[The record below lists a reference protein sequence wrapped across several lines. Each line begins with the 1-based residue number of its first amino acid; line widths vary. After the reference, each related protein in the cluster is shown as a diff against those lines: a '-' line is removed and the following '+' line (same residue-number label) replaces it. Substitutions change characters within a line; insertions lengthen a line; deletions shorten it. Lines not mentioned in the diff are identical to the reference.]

1 MDGHYLKT
9 RTGEITCPTL
19 ANNVCFIC
27 RNKGH
32 TPKCCGLFVGGQDAS
47 PGGQDASPGGQDA
60 SPGRQDA
67 SPGGQDA
74 AASPGRQDAVA
85 SPGRQDASPGRQDA
99 SPGGQDASPG
109 RQDAST
115 AGKSTTQEEAQPL
128 SWASRAKMNRSLKII
143 TEIESA
149 ERLSK
154 RSELESAMIRKKAY
168 ESKLLSDKQK
178 LEEQKAKHVENMKA
192 LYGKR
197 WHAYVFLTEND
208 CEEAERLRE
217 KEQNERAKFEEESI
231 RLANETI
238 ELIKRNEASMTDDE
252 FDKWMME
259 SFDET
264 VDIWEDEY
272 YAKESEF
279 EFFASKEAKTYYNQT
294 GIMRSDEDFVKNG
307 NGRLKT
313 GLRERLQ
320 AR

>member
-32 TPKCCGLFVGGQDAS
+32 TPKCCGLFVGGQDVS
-47 PGGQDASPGGQDA
+47 
-60 SPGRQDA
+60 A

-74 AASPGRQDAVA
+74 AASPGGKDVSA
-85 SPGRQDASPGRQDA
+85 SPGGKDVSA
-99 SPGGQDASPG
+99 SPGGQDV
-109 RQDAST
+109 ST
-115 AGKSTTQEEAQPL
+115 AGKNATQEEAQPL

-149 ERLSK
+149 EILSK

-217 KEQNERAKFEEESI
+217 KEQKERAKFEEESI

-279 EFFASKEAKTYYNQT
+279 EFFASKEAKAYYNQT

-307 NGRLKT
+307 NGRLKP

>member
-32 TPKCCGLFVGGQDAS
+32 TPKCCGLFVGGQDAVAS
-47 PGGQDASPGGQDA
+47 PGGQDVSASPGGQDA
-60 SPGRQDA
+60 SP
-67 SPGGQDA
+67 
-74 AASPGRQDAVA
+74 
-85 SPGRQDASPGRQDA
+85 
-99 SPGGQDASPG
+99 
-109 RQDAST
+109 
-115 AGKSTTQEEAQPL
+115 AGKNATQEEAQPL

-178 LEEQKAKHVENMKA
+178 LEEQKAKHVENMKS

-217 KEQNERAKFEEESI
+217 KEQKERAKFEEESI

-307 NGRLKT
+307 NGRLKP